1 MKNAITMYKAIQSS
15 ERVGIFTHSNPDGD
29 ALGSTIG
36 MIGYLMQ
43 NGKDFR
49 LFLPSEPGEGLS
61 FMITPEVREKTYTWN
76 DNRAGKLQ
84 KEVDGCDLIICMDFN
99 NPERA
104 GGYASLLS
112 GAGAGKILVD
122 HHIAPAAEMFDII
135 HSVPGASSTCEL
147 VYYILKGMP
156 DIDGDAARMSGLTR
170 RSLLTGMTTD
180 TNNFANSTTPE
191 TFRMAAELTEAGTDR
206 EEILQNLYFSYP
218 KRRIEAQGYILDR
231 VMKITPDGVAYM
243 IVDRRIQKTF
253 NLQEG
258 DTEGF
263 VNIPLSIKEV
273 KLSILLKREMHSDRI
288 RVSIRSKKGV
298 SARDLAV
305 RYFHGGGHEQASGGR
320 LTIGEDLKKFSRL
333 SKYVEKSTH
342 EFFAEQ

>member
-49 LFLPSEPGEGLS
+49 LFLPSEPGESIS

-76 DNRAGKLQ
+76 DNREEKLRR
-84 KEVDGCDLIICMDFN
+84 EAESCDLIICMDFN

-104 GGYASLLS
+104 GGYAPILT
-112 GAGAGKILVD
+112 GAKARKILVD
-122 HHIAPAAEMFDII
+122 HHIAPAREMFDII
-135 HSVPGASSTCEL
+135 HSVPEASSTCEL

-180 TNNFANSTTPE
+180 TNNFSNSTAPD

-218 KRRIEAQGYILDR
+218 QRRIKAQGYILNR
-231 VMKITPDGVAYM
+231 AMKITPDGVAYM
-243 IVDRRIQKTF
+243 IVDRRIQKMF
-253 NLQEG
+253 GLQEG

-273 KLSILLKREMHSDRI
+273 KLSMLLKRELHSDRI
-288 RVSIRSKKGV
+288 RVSIRSKKGI

-305 RYFHGGGHEQASGGR
+305 KYFHGGGHEQAAGGR
-320 LTIGEDLKKFSRL
+320 LTMGEDLKKFSGL
-333 SKYVEKSTH
+333 SEYVEKSTH
-342 EFFAEQ
+342 EFFAER